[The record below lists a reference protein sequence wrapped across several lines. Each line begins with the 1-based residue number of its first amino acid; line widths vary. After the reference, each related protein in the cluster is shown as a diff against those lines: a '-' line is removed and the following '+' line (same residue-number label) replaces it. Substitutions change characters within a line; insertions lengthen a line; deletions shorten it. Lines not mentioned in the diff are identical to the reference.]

1 MKKRAAL
8 PRCLP
13 PTISREA
20 LLCSLL
26 SASVPHLAQVEKP
39 TDDVILRGIGRAIN
53 KVVTLAEII
62 KRQVPQLHQ
71 VTSIGSSEITDVFP
85 PTEDGAEAYALVQQC
100 AL

>member
-1 MKKRAAL
+1 MS
-8 PRCLP
+8 CH
-13 PTISREA
+13 
-20 LLCSLL
+20 LLCTHP
-26 SASVPHLAQVEKP
+26 ARHLAQVEKP

-85 PTEDGAEAYALVQQC
+85 PTEDGAEAYANILLFAQSFHSI
-100 AL
+100 